1 MTAPRPTSFS
11 SSTDTITDSAAD
23 YLQRRRLWDW
33 NAADQAE
40 LDAWLAE
47 STFHRVAY
55 LRLER
60 AATYAEH
67 LAATHT
73 VKVET
78 TSGVGGRGKFG
89 YRLFAIP
96 LLAAASVAAMA
107 IFGLPVIR
115 SLLQPPDRMDSTDVG
130 GRTVLS
136 FSDHTQIE
144 LNTDTAMRIRM
155 TTAERTIWLEKG
167 EAWFH
172 VAHDASHP
180 FTVFVGKHRI
190 TDIGTEFLV
199 RRNGDG
205 VDVTLVNGRASLSA
219 EGVQTAI
226 LNPGDEAI
234 ATAASLTMTRKTPQE
249 LADEM
254 AWRRGILVFR
264 NTPLAE
270 VVSEFNRYNA
280 TKLVIADR
288 SIADEKIVANVKAN
302 DYESFLQLAE
312 VVLGLRV
319 DREGSVILLSR
330 ASAEPKR
337 PAHTH
342 SRSGAP

>member
-1 MTAPRPTSFS
+1 MTMSRPRSAS
-11 SSTDTITDSAAD
+11 ESNDMITERAAD
-23 YLQRRRLWDW
+23 YVQRRRLWDW
-33 NAADQAE
+33 SATDQTE

-47 STFHRVAY
+47 SMFHRVAY

-60 AATYAEH
+60 AAAYAEH

-73 VKVET
+73 VKIEAKP
-78 TSGVGGRGKFG
+78 GFGGKARIG
-89 YRLFAIP
+89 YGLFALP
-96 LLAAASVAAMA
+96 LLAAASIALIAT
-107 IFGLPVIR
+107 FCLPLVR
-115 SLLQPPDRMDSTDVG
+115 SFLQPPDRMDSTDVG
-130 GRTVLS
+130 GRTLLS

-155 TTAERTIWLEKG
+155 TTAARTIWLEKG

-172 VAHDASHP
+172 VAHDAAHP
-180 FTVFVGKHRI
+180 FTVFVGQHRI

-199 RRNGDG
+199 RRNGDD
-205 VDVTLVNGRASLSA
+205 VDVALVNGRASLSA

-234 ATAASLTMTRKTPQE
+234 ATPASLTMTRKTPQQ

-280 TKLVIADR
+280 TKLVIADP
-288 SIADEKIVANVKAN
+288 SITREKIVANVKAN

-330 ASAEPKR
+330 KNTEQSKR
-337 PAHTH
+337 HT
-342 SRSGAP
+342 R